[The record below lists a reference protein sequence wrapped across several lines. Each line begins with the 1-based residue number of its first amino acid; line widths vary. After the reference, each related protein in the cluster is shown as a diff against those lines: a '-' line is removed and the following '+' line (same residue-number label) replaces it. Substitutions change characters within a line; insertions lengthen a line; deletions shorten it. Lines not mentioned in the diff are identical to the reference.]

1 MIIKERENVKL
12 FLFIIPALFIILL
25 SQAFPLSYSFVMS
38 LLDWEL
44 AKSIKPRGFI
54 GFANYVRA
62 FKDPIFLN
70 AFRISLIFCVIA
82 TTLEIIFG
90 FILAYFT
97 IGEKL
102 VMRIVRTILI
112 LPMVIAPVVTGT
124 IWRMIL
130 NTNSGLLNLLLGYI
144 GVQGSNWL
152 GEPSLALMSVIFI
165 EIWQWTPFVFI
176 VFSAG
181 FSVIPVEVYEAAKVD
196 GAGRFTILKSIII
209 PYLIPVIFI
218 ALLFR
223 IVDTLLVL
231 DSVFTTTFGGPG
243 FSTNVITLFVYW
255 QSLRY
260 FNISYASA
268 ASWILSL
275 LTICIA
281 LFLIKSQ
288 NTIKN
293 RLWGLK

>member
-1 MIIKERENVKL
+1 MIIKEKGNIRL

-25 SQAFPLSYSFVMS
+25 SQAFPLAYSFIMS

-62 FKDPIFLN
+62 FNDPIFLN
-70 AFRISLIFCVIA
+70 AFKISLIFCVIA

-209 PYLIPVIFI
+209 PYLIPIIFI

-223 IVDTLLVL
+223 VVDTLLVL

-243 FSTNVITLFVYW
+243 FSTNVITLFIYW

-281 LFLIKSQ
+281 LFLIRSQ

-293 RLWGLK
+293 RLWGLE